1 MDSLFKRELSFLGIG
16 VSFQKSLA
24 ILFASSFVAA
34 VIEYAVVEHSPSLR
48 IILFLMVLFLPSVL
62 FYFFLDFLKS
72 GRQRAIEEELPNAL
86 FQIASF
92 PKRTNME
99 KMFDSVASSDYG
111 PLSEEFAKARKL
123 VASGTSVPDALDSI
137 RRNNSSLL
145 LSRAISLLIESYRSG
160 TDLSLALRD
169 VAEDIFELQALVK
182 ESASSLSLQ
191 KYTLLAAS
199 GVLVPL
205 ILSMLL
211 NVVGSLDL
219 STSAAASEF
228 LSSTASRQSLVDIFP
243 FAAQAYLVLLAA
255 ISSAF
260 VGLQEADA
268 KRAVLYFAALAPLTL
283 LVFNLVQGA
292 SLA

>member
-243 FAAQAYLVLLAA
+243 LAAQAYLVLLAA